1 MLGLFCDLVP
11 GVPVHRC
18 GECGRVYIDE
28 CPHCPE
34 ELLALRGDPRPLRE
48 LVPLVLR
55 YGPTTAPEVARILG
69 CAPDSARRVLSGLVD
84 DGHAHRPE
92 HGLYVEGPGS

>member
-28 CPHCPE
+28 CPDCLP
-34 ELLALRGDPRPLRE
+34 ELLALRHDPRPFVE
-48 LVPLVLR
+48 LVPVVLR
-55 YGPTTAPEVARILG
+55 YGPTTAPEVARLLG
-69 CAPDSARRVLSGLVD
+69 CHVDTAGRLLGWLVLEGK
-84 DGHAHRPE
+84 AHRPE
-92 HGLYVEGPGS
+92 PGVYVEGPGS